1 MTLPVGLAML
11 AMKSKFCASVFSS
24 VILADLHS

>member
-1 MTLPVGLAML
+1 MTLPVGLAVL
-11 AMKSKFCASVFSS
+11 AVQSEFCASVFSS